1 MSQNASFDASIPVL
15 TEVVE
20 DAQASS
26 TGSAARAPI
35 APRLEADAAIEAR
48 VIAHLDASDWAALE
62 RRLSERIL
70 QQLQDQVD
78 VALEQR
84 LRERIEE
91 ALDHA
96 MAGLTDTLRHSV
108 QQTIEQI
115 VVRAVG
121 EELRLLQSP
130 AR

>member
-20 DAQASS
+20 EAQA
-26 TGSAARAPI
+26 GSDAPAPI
-35 APRLEADAAIEAR
+35 APIAPHNEADAEAR
-48 VIAHLDASDWAALE
+48 AMLHLDATGWAALE

-78 VALEQR
+78 IALEQR
-84 LRERIEE
+84 LRERVEE

-115 VVRAVG
+115 IVRAVG
-121 EELRLLQSP
+121 EELRHLQSL

>member
-15 TEVVE
+15 TEVFE
-20 DAQASS
+20 EAPASAP
-26 TGSAARAPI
+26 TAPHNEAAAG
-35 APRLEADAAIEAR
+35 LEAGA
-48 VIAHLDASDWAALE
+48 IAHLDASGWAALE

-91 ALDHA
+91 ALDLA

-121 EELRLLQSP
+121 EELRHLQSL